1 MNNTHDQ
8 AMHFVY
14 QQVLQRIFEHLNQA
28 QRASIQL
35 LMQRLLVIGGGHTQ
49 IAGLRLVLLHGGDQR
64 SAHILAYL
72 RAAQLSIAIRHHATF
87 RLRVVV
93 ARLPGL
99 DRATL
104 ASHERC
110 FSALF
115 LHDDPRVELLLSDGQ
130 RLAPFVAS
138 EFNGVGQLGEAGKTW
153 LLYGHLCSGQP
164 DALLGGQSYLGLA
177 EGLSQTLADADL
189 EGGVDALVT
198 VVPARQRRRLLGWA
212 RRCLGMARDA
222 APPVLPQCA
231 RALAQQLAQLRYRLA
246 DPVQPGEAA
255 PLSQAARPLR
265 VVAVD
270 DLLQLD
276 DGASLERMLGRREV
290 LACQLQGPAG
300 LFDPLALAHLHGLRG
315 QYVSLLGYREGVQG
329 LLHRLGQSQMAWTEE
344 YASQAQ
350 ASFAQAYGVTEEQ
363 LVCLL
368 LTPFEARG
376 RNLERYV
383 QRCHPRMRVALP
395 YLHRALQGRPC
406 PAAVSQWL
414 VDVSGL
420 ELAQLRALYAGTL
433 PPQVYLQAQV
443 LARRDLWLRM
453 LPRPIEEVAYPQRHR
468 RG

>member
-8 AMHFVY
+8 AMQFVY

-28 QRASIQL
+28 QRASVQL
-35 LMQRLLVIGGGHTQ
+35 LVQRLLVIAGGHAH
-49 IAGLRLVLLHGGDQR
+49 IADLRLVLLHGGDQR
-64 SAHILAYL
+64 SAHLLTYL

-87 RLRVVV
+87 RLRVLV

-115 LHDDPRVELLLSDGQ
+115 LHDDPRVELLLREGE
-130 RLAPFVAS
+130 RLTPFVAGEPS
-138 EFNGVGQLGEAGKTW
+138 AAGQLGEAGKAW
-153 LLYGHLCSGQP
+153 LLFGHLCGGQP
-164 DALLGGQSYLGLA
+164 DALLGGQAYLGLA
-177 EGLSQTLADADL
+177 EGLSQALAGADP
-189 EGGVDALVT
+189 ESGVDALVT
-198 VVPARQRRRLLGWA
+198 VVPAGQRRRLLAWA
-212 RRCLGMARDA
+212 RRCLSMTCNTL
-222 APPVLPQCA
+222 PPALPQCA
-231 RALAQQLAQLRYRLA
+231 RVLVQHLAQLRYRLA
-246 DPVQPGEAA
+246 DPALPAEVVP
-255 PLSQAARPLR
+255 PPQAVRPLR

-276 DGASLERMLGRREV
+276 EAASLERMLGRQEG
-290 LACQLQGPAG
+290 LPCHLQGPAG
-300 LFDPLALAHLHGLRG
+300 LFDPLVLAHLHGLRG

-329 LLHRLGQSQMAWTEE
+329 LLQRLGQSQLAWPEE
-344 YASQAQ
+344 YALQAE
-350 ASFAQAYGVTEEQ
+350 ASLAQAYGVTEEQ

-420 ELAQLRALYAGTL
+420 ELVHLRALYAGTL
-433 PPQVYLQAQV
+433 PPRVCQQAQV

-453 LPRPIEEVAYPQRHR
+453 LKPRKQDCALLIR
-468 RG
+468 

>member
-8 AMHFVY
+8 AMHYVY

-35 LMQRLLVIGGGHTQ
+35 LMQRLLVIAGGHAQ
-49 IAGLRLVLLHGGDQR
+49 IADLRLVLLHGGDQR
-64 SAHILAYL
+64 SAHLLAYL
-72 RAAQLSIAIRHHATF
+72 RAAQLSIALRHHATF
-87 RLRVVV
+87 RLRVLI
-93 ARLPGL
+93 ARSPGL

-115 LHDDPRVELLLSDGQ
+115 LHDDPRVELLLSDGE
-130 RLAPFVAS
+130 RLEPFIAGETS
-138 EFNGVGQLGEAGKTW
+138 GCGQLGDAGKAW
-153 LLYGHLCSGQP
+153 LLFGHLSGGQP
-164 DALLGGQSYLGLA
+164 DALLGGQAYLMLA
-177 EGLSQTLADADL
+177 EGLSQALAGADP

-198 VVPARQRRRLLGWA
+198 VAPAVQRRRLLAWA
-212 RRCLGMARDA
+212 RRCLSQACDA
-222 APPVLPQCA
+222 APPALPQCV
-231 RALAQQLAQLRYRLA
+231 RVLTQQLAQLRYRLD
-246 DPVQPGEAA
+246 DPAPSVQVALPA
-255 PLSQAARPLR
+255 QAARPLR

-276 DGASLERMLGRREV
+276 DGASLEHMLGRREV
-290 LACQLQGPAG
+290 LPCQLQGLAG
-300 LFDPLALAHLHGLRG
+300 LFDPLALAHLHGLHG

-329 LLHRLGQSQMAWTEE
+329 LLQRLGQSQLAWPEE
-344 YASQAQ
+344 YSLQAQ
-350 ASFAQAYGVTEEQ
+350 ASFAQAYGVSEEQ

-406 PAAVSQWL
+406 PALVSQWL

-420 ELAQLRALYAGTL
+420 ELVHLRALYAGTL
-433 PPQVYLQAQV
+433 PAQVSLQAQV
-443 LARRDLWLRM
+443 LARRDLWLRL
-453 LPRPIEEVAYPQRHR
+453 LPLPAQEQVDPQRLR